1 MRFRSR
7 SWRMIGFT
15 ALTRR
20 FAIGLCALVMASDV
34 GAQTATIEL
43 VAGAVATSGT
53 EENRT
58 FRFLKEGDRLVPGT
72 RIHPGNNARVV
83 LIQVREMPGPH
94 RSKKFCVAWTFIA
107 GVERF
112 TVHNRPTSG
121 DCPASPS
128 NMRLPD
134 ISTAPP
140 FVQRVTYVD
149 FSHDRADFP
158 EPPMLTRLRNASDTM
173 RIIGQTP
180 DQDLSVSYNLE
191 QTHSLSIVGVVSN
204 KSARFYPCVRLLF
217 RLLRE
222 GADGRYVEFDTV
234 SATLRRIRG
243 QETRKYRIHLNTDA
257 AVSLA
262 STGVC

>member
-1 MRFRSR
+1 M
-7 SWRMIGFT
+7 T
-15 ALTRR
+15 KL

-34 GAQTATIEL
+34 AAQTATVEL
-43 VAGAVATSGT
+43 VAGAVATTGT

-58 FRFLKEGDRLVPGT
+58 FRLLKEGDRLVPGT

-83 LIQVREMPGPH
+83 LIQVREMAGPH
-94 RSKKFCVAWTFIA
+94 GSTKLCVAWTFIA

-112 TVHNRPTSG
+112 TVRNRSTSG
-121 DCPASPS
+121 DCMASPA

-134 ISTAPP
+134 ISTPPP

-149 FSHDRADFP
+149 FSHDRADFL

-173 RIIGQTP
+173 RIIGRTP

-191 QTHSLSIVGVVSN
+191 QAPSLSIVGVASN
-204 KSARFYPCVRLLF
+204 KSARFYPCVQLQF

-222 GADGRYVEFDTV
+222 GSDGRYVQVDTASV
-234 SATLRRIRG
+234 TLRQIRG
-243 QETRKYRIHLNTDA
+243 HETRKYGGL
-257 AVSLA
+257 
-262 STGVC
+262 